1 MAMFQLELADHGLVG
16 EMQKHREWVEVA
28 VEEAGLSKWVSQWGN
43 KPDFKVGLVELLC
56 EKSEWVVK
64 RWLTHR
70 IKGTKKEVREGQTP
84 AKGEVPKMRLNTEL
98 VELLTHS
105 NLVVRKV
112 AEKMGVEAGQKPL
125 TMDTPLPPGGYIYW
139 ITIKGDCPVDK
150 GGHFQVKEVKGE
162 EAFVSLREGRYNDR
176 KKPPS
181 LTPHAVGHWRPDN
194 LELYALVSHASL
206 DDEHRL
212 HKLLNDEANNGGC
225 YKRSPGNE
233 MHDKALRTL
242 WVQEMG
248 KLGTLNVANQPP
260 YSLFTWERSLGG
272 ESEGAEEVEE
282 AEEPE
287 EPGEAREVEETST
300 QAWVLNTFEYL

>member
-1 MAMFQLELADHGLVG
+1 MAMFQLELADHGLVE

-70 IKGTKKEVREGQTP
+70 IKGTKNEVRVGQTP
-84 AKGEVPKMRLNTEL
+84 AKGEVPSMRLNTEL
-98 VELLTHS
+98 MELLTHS

-112 AEKMGVEAGQKPL
+112 AEKMGVESGQKPL
-125 TMDTPLPPGGYIYW
+125 TMETPLPPGGYVYW

-181 LTPHAVGHWRPDN
+181 LTPHAVGHWRLDN
-194 LELYALVSHASL
+194 LELYALASHASL

-212 HKLLNDEANNGGC
+212 HKLLRDEAREGGC

-233 MHDKALRTL
+233 MHDKALRML

-248 KLGTLNVANQPP
+248 KLGTLNVADHPP
-260 YSLFTWERSLGG
+260 YSLFTWERPQG
-272 ESEGAEEVEE
+272 EEPEEAAEEPEE
-282 AEEPE
+282 AEEP
-287 EPGEAREVEETST
+287 GEVEEEKVV
-300 QAWVLNTFEYL
+300 QAWGRWHVDLNYP